1 MRATSAPT
9 PRPHPLRAWGICHF
23 MNTCFEA
30 LCRAT
35 LSPVNDSGPMKPAV
49 AVLACLLVLPATAG
63 TVKGQVPVANAEEA
77 ERTVIYIEQVPEG
90 SYTPPPATPVK
101 LSQKGARFW
110 PAVLPVLKGTTVD
123 LTNDDFVTHSI
134 FSRSR
139 VKPFDLGLYGKGQTK
154 LMKFEQAGPVEI
166 FCSIHP
172 RMNGVIL
179 VLQNPFFTKPAAD
192 GGFTLPNVP
201 AGQWK
206 LRVYRP
212 GLAQEP
218 VAVKVPARG
227 TVQLAP

>member
-1 MRATSAPT
+1 
-9 PRPHPLRAWGICHF
+9 
-23 MNTCFEA
+23 MNTCVEA
-30 LCRAT
+30 PCRAT
-35 LSPVNDSGPMKPAV
+35 LNPVNDSRPMKPAV

-77 ERTVIYIEQVPEG
+77 ERTVIYIEQVPE
-90 SYTPPPATPVK
+90 SSFPPPPATPVK
-101 LSQKGARFW
+101 LSQRGARFS

-134 FSRSR
+134 FSRSK
-139 VKPFDLGLYGKGQTK
+139 VKPFDLGLYGKGQMK
-154 LMKFEQAGPVEI
+154 MMKFEQAGAVEI

-172 RMNGVIL
+172 RMSGVIL

-212 GLAQEP
+212 GLVQEP
-218 VAVKVPARG
+218 VAVKVPAKG
-227 TVQLAP
+227 TVQLSPRGP